1 MFIHSTN
8 LGIEKSFHIQT
19 NPIMHVQSIN
29 TYTMCNKLHFLAV
42 KKKMG
47 GNVLIK
53 KNPSFY

>member
-53 KNPSFY
+53 KNP

>member
-42 KKKMG
+42 KKKNG
-47 GNVLIK
+47 RQCTDK
-53 KNPSFY
+53 KKS